1 MIRCI
6 LAFSLSSPSSPHS
19 DVSSNY
25 LYGTIDQNFAG
36 MDPVTGLLNIDNN
49 YFYGLPSLFASG
61 QQYCPD
67 EVDKNIS
74 LSLGALSSLQF
85 DPISPK
91 PYQ

>member
-1 MIRCI
+1 
-6 LAFSLSSPSSPHS
+6 
-19 DVSSNY
+19 
-25 LYGTIDQNFAG
+25 

-85 DPISPK
+85 NPISPK